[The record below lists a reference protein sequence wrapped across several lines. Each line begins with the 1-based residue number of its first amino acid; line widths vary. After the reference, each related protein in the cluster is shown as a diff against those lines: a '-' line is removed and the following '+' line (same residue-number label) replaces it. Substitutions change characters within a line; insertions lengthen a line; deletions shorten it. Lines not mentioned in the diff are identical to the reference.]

1 MEGRRRLNCHKGM
14 DCCCICCPQ
23 KEECRMQCDALDSY
37 EIAENCPYY
46 VEEETERC
54 LIIQ

>member
-1 MEGRRRLNCHKGM
+1 MEGRCRLNCHKGM